1 MMARTLV
8 AISPESAALPSVVLV
23 GNAGAGVA
31 YRMAAWSAAYGTQR
45 FIPFDAAEMIATDLE
60 CRSPRRVPLLLKRM
74 VKHGMLL
81 PVEGGYMLT
90 IAGVSFINT
99 DPEPR

>member
-1 MMARTLV
+1 MARILV
-8 AISPESAALPSVVLV
+8 AISPESASLPGVVLV

-31 YRMAAWSAAYGTQR
+31 YRMAAWAASYGTSG
-45 FIPFDAAEMIATDLE
+45 FIPFDAAEMIATDME
-60 CRSPRRVPLLLKRM
+60 CRSPRRVPILLKRM

-90 IAGVSFINT
+90 ISGVSFINT
-99 DPEPR
+99 EPEPR